1 MKKSLFGYNVS
12 EVNTILDALREENK
26 SLNSTITSLKVK
38 IKNIDDDSNAKSIIL
53 EEDLKNYEENIVSL
67 NTEKKDLKKKLN
79 SLIEKYESSAKQ
91 IEELNNKIQYL
102 HNENDNLLKQLSEL
116 NNKDT
121 KDLEREVALT
131 NDKNQDIDS
140 FRKEIIRY
148 MDDSLEKFQQLVN
161 NNKLSESTNQDQ

>member
-38 IKNIDDDSNAKSIIL
+38 IKNIDGDSNAKSIIL

-148 MDDSLEKFQQLVN
+148 MDDSLEKYQQLVN
-161 NNKLSESTNQDQ
+161 NNKLSESTKQDQ